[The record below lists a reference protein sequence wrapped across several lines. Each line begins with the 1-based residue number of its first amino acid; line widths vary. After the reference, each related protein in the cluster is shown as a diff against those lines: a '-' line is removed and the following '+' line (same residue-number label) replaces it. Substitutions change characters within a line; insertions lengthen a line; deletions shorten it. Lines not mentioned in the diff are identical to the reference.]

1 MYPSKLE
8 IDRSVS
14 KLRLNSKEFS
24 NLSNDD
30 LIFMLQSVIRNI
42 KTTSYYWI
50 SVASEN
56 KGYDKKHLEGE
67 DWVSGPFST
76 ILAIEYYIKFLQNE
90 SNLDIRNFDEKTNTL
105 KVFPNNN
112 VEKLTF
118 PFLTGEVVFNKTLDF
133 EKIDTYRGFSNRY
146 DKFTPK
152 ITLVLGAG
160 NVSSIPLLDAL
171 FHIIAYRSTIFLK
184 LNPVNEYLKPVFEQI
199 LMPFID
205 RGYLIVSN
213 ADIEASEYLCDHDNF
228 NHIHLT
234 GSNFTYEQIVYKKVL
249 SNKERS
255 TKTLKKVNKTPITT
269 ELGNVTPFIIH
280 PGSWTKSEIKY
291 QARKIVTAKLN
302 NSGFNCIA
310 AQIIVM
316 PKDWSHAETLKKYIN
331 YYLKKVGD
339 TFSYYPGSNK
349 LLQTLQENDS
359 YSQVNDV
366 SCKTPFLVSDIENQ
380 LEFEKNE
387 VWSSVLYFKE
397 IDHDS
402 VNDYVNKAVD
412 YVNSELWG
420 NLGVSILF
428 KHHNKKRNNKYLSKY
443 TNDLKYGTVAINEW
457 AAIGYVIPTMPWGG
471 YPGNPDYDIQ
481 SGQGFVHNALFL
493 ESPLKGVVKTRFRL
507 SRFIDPPWFVT
518 NKKSHRIFKN
528 LTYYQATKS
537 KVNFIKLIFSTLI

>member
-14 KLRLNSKEFS
+14 KLRLNSKDFS

-30 LIFMLQSVIRNI
+30 LISMLQNVINNI

-56 KGYDKKHLEGE
+56 KGYDKKHLAGE

-90 SNLDIRNFDEKTNTL
+90 SNLDMSNFDENTNTL

-184 LNPVNEYLKPVFEQI
+184 LNPVNDYLLPVFEQI
-199 LMPFID
+199 LMPFIE
-205 RGYLIVSN
+205 RGYLIVSK
-213 ADIEASEYLCDHDNF
+213 ADIEASEYLCDHESF

-234 GSNFTYEQIVYKKVL
+234 GSNFTYEKIVYKKVL
-249 SNKERS
+249 SEKERN

-280 PGSWTKSEIKY
+280 PGNWSRSEIKY

-310 AQIIVM
+310 AQIIVI
-316 PKDWSHAETLKKYIN
+316 PKQWRHAEILKKYIN
-331 YYLKKVGD
+331 YYLNKIGD
-339 TFSYYPGSNK
+339 TSSYYPGANK
-349 LLQTLQENDS
+349 LL
-359 YSQVNDV
+359 
-366 SCKTPFLVSDIENQ
+366 
-380 LEFEKNE
+380 
-387 VWSSVLYFKE
+387 
-397 IDHDS
+397 
-402 VNDYVNKAVD
+402 
-412 YVNSELWG
+412 
-420 NLGVSILF
+420 
-428 KHHNKKRNNKYLSKY
+428 
-443 TNDLKYGTVAINEW
+443 
-457 AAIGYVIPTMPWGG
+457 
-471 YPGNPDYDIQ
+471 
-481 SGQGFVHNALFL
+481 
-493 ESPLKGVVKTRFRL
+493 
-507 SRFIDPPWFVT
+507 
-518 NKKSHRIFKN
+518 
-528 LTYYQATKS
+528 
-537 KVNFIKLIFSTLI
+537 